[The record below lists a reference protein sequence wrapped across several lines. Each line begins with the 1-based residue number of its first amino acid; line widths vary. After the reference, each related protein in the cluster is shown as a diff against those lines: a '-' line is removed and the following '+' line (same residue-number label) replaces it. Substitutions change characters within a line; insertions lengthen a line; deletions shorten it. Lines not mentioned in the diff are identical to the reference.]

1 MDCNPSGSSV
11 HRIFQARILE
21 WIAISFSRGS
31 SQPRDGTRVS
41 HTVGRFFTIWATRET
56 HNRNTILSP
65 SNLTSEYQYIF
76 LKYQYII
83 ERSFLDSEV
92 GNKDDL
98 FLRNVNSSVTES
110 CPTLFDPMDCST
122 PGFPV
127 LHYLL
132 QFAQTHGH
140 QVSDVIQPS
149 HPLLPPSPP
158 AFNLS
163 QHQGLFQWVSS
174 YTLQLFL
181 IISWLELFKNTVI
194 WIWQCKNVYVLVLCS
209 QIMQPI

>member
-132 QFAQTHGH
+132 QCAQTHVH